1 MNGCAGRTVQYL
13 SFAYHISLCVCY
25 TLQLSPR
32 TPLLSLAAE
41 RFIFK
46 RVPVLILISRLMIL
60 FFCWFCIVEVFS
72 CHTRIYR

>member
-1 MNGCAGRTVQYL
+1 MDVLDGLFNICL
-13 SFAYHISLCVCY
+13 SLTIYRFVFAIPFNSHLA
-25 TLQLSPR
+25 P
-32 TPLLSLAAE
+32 PLSLAAE